1 MLSAGVTVGSGLSR
15 SSVRAIVD
23 CFDRSAPL
31 GELTERVWWGKRFR
45 RHYGNGGVPYLS
57 ADDVFT
63 ANPYSQRNILVAP
76 DDGHEDYFVR
86 EGWLLMACSG
96 QVYGLNGTA
105 TIATRWHENVFFSHD
120 LIRIEPKEGVR
131 AGYLLIALTHP
142 TLGRPLLMREAYG
155 MSIPHL
161 DPADVA
167 AFPVVRLDA
176 DLETEIADLAEAA
189 VSSQALAEAL
199 EVELAESAGRII
211 TEFLM
216 R

>member
-1 MLSAGVTVGSGLSR
+1 MLSAGVDGWKRPITLPR
-15 SSVRAIVD
+15 
-23 CFDRSAPL
+23 CAPL
-31 GELTERVWWGKRFR
+31 STASTDRHLSASSQNAFGGKSAFGVIM
-45 RHYGNGGVPYLS
+45 GNGGVPYLS

-155 MSIPHL
+155 MSISHL
-161 DPADVA
+161 DAGYVA

-189 VSSQALAEAL
+189 VVFSQVL
-199 EVELAESAGRII
+199 SGG
-211 TEFLM
+211 T
-216 R
+216 